1 MDKVLHPDA
10 TKRRNRVTVHWSDR
24 EYYQL
29 LRASRY
35 QPLSVFIRQ
44 IVGQWATAHDFS
56 LVDPPQSWYEDV
68 EIMDLPEQEN
78 ADPETKEER
87 THYQSLKKGGSFHD
101 TVSV

>member
-1 MDKVLHPDA
+1 MDTVLHPDA

-44 IVGQWATAHDFS
+44 IVGQWANAHDDPMT
-56 LVDPPQSWYEDV
+56 DPPQSGYEDA
-68 EIMDLPEQEN
+68 ETADNPEQEN

-87 THYQSLKKGGSFHD
+87 THYQSLMKGGSFHGQD
-101 TVSV
+101 SV